1 MTQNLN
7 ANKLSYVIVNNTSQE
22 FPIGPGE
29 TWKFIVK
36 VNDQLDAY
44 NQMAKCKSMAGK
56 YGHDIMNV
64 YLDDIKF
71 NPRSWYTDGVNEY
84 KIEYDDDIQIDN
96 LTDETV

>member
-7 ANKLSYVIVNNTSQE
+7 ANKLSYVIVNNTSKE

-36 VNDQLDAY
+36 VDDQLDAY
-44 NQMAKCKSMAGK
+44 NQMAKCKSMAGR

-71 NPRSWYTDGVNEY
+71 NPRSWYTDGVNKD
-84 KIEYDDDIQIDN
+84 KIAYDDDIQIDN

>member
-56 YGHDIMNV
+56 
-64 YLDDIKF
+64 
-71 NPRSWYTDGVNEY
+71 
-84 KIEYDDDIQIDN
+84 
-96 LTDETV
+96 